1 MSVGQNDPYQRYVV
15 KGAPGNSPAENS
27 MIDRLNWRGICRA
40 YVCETHAI
48 HQPDVGT
55 RTYHEI
61 FVNAPRNAR
70 YVIAEIEGWK
80 NTAYGPR
87 PGSRFVVFDM
97 WGTKETVSESGKL
110 TYFPP
115 VKSKVY
121 HDLDHA
127 IGATIM
133 QYNDTSLLG
142 WWAKPSFVRRLTNIW
157 KEWRLR

>member
-1 MSVGQNDPYQRYVV
+1 
-15 KGAPGNSPAENS
+15 
-27 MIDRLNWRGICRA
+27 MIERLNWRGICRA

-80 NTAYGPR
+80 DTAYGPR
-87 PGSRFVVFDM
+87 PGSRFVVFDL
-97 WGTKETVSESGKL
+97 WRTKEVVGDENKRIYIPPEKNK
-110 TYFPP
+110 TYA
-115 VKSKVY
+115 
-121 HDLDHA
+121 DLDHA

-133 QYNDTSLLG
+133 QYNDTSLLSR
-142 WWAKPSFVRRLTNIW
+142 WAKPPFVASRGGGH
-157 KEWRLR
+157 